1 LCRDIG
7 LLVEENSK
15 RIPELDGI
23 RGLAIAMVVV
33 YHDLFIPTAFPAGS
47 VGSYLR
53 ALARLSWT
61 GVDLFF
67 VLSGFLIGGILLDSR
82 EAPNYFRVFYTRRF
96 FRIIPLYAAL
106 LACVYIFVEV
116 ATPKAIDTY
125 GWGLFDRHSFLPYLF
140 FLQNF
145 SMAASN
151 YITFMG
157 VTWSLAVE
165 EQFYLVMPFLIRV
178 FSKRR
183 LLWLIAAGIC
193 AAPVTRVMA
202 SRLWLGHPLASYLL
216 TPCRMDALLFGVV
229 GAYLVRQD
237 TWRTS
242 LERRPNAL
250 KCALAVLLA
259 GMAIFTKY
267 GNIVF
272 FQHLMVSIGF
282 TWIAAFYLCGLL
294 YAVTQPASWLSTCLR
309 WKPLRWLGAI
319 AYGVYLVH
327 GYALN
332 FVYGVLYSHPLYVIS
347 RPAELIAPVLAMV
360 GTLVLCRLSWLYF
373 EKPMIQLGREVQF
386 RSAPALISGFRLNDQ
401 LISVGFQPAQPS
413 RTYVRPLVRIIP
425 NRAVR
430 IDGGGASSTL

>member
-1 LCRDIG
+1 M
-7 LLVEENSK
+7 EENSK

-33 YHDLFIPTAFPAGS
+33 YHDLFIPTAFPPGS
-47 VGSYLR
+47 FGSYLQ
-53 ALARLSWT
+53 AMARLSWT

-82 EAPNYFRVFYTRRF
+82 DAPDYFRAFYTRRF
-96 FRIIPLYAAL
+96 FRIMPLYAAL
-106 LACVYIFVEV
+106 LACVYVFVES
-116 ATPKAIDTY
+116 ASPKAIDTY

-165 EQFYLVMPFLIRV
+165 EQFYLVMPLLIRV

-183 LLWLIAAGIC
+183 LLWLIAAGVC
-193 AAPVTRVMA
+193 AAPATRMMVSHFWM
-202 SRLWLGHPLASYLL
+202 GHPLASYVL
-216 TPCRMDALLFGVV
+216 TPCRMDALLLGVF
-229 GAYLVRQD
+229 GAYVVRQRA
-237 TWRTS
+237 WKS
-242 LERRPNAL
+242 WLERHPDRL
-250 KCALAVLLA
+250 KYALAILLM
-259 GMAIFTKY
+259 GLGVFTKY
-267 GNIVF
+267 GKVVF
-272 FQHLMVSIGF
+272 VQHVFNKIGF

-294 YAVTQPASWLSTCLR
+294 YAVTQPDSLLSSCLR

-332 FVYGVLYSHPLYVIS
+332 VVYGVLYSHPLYVIS
-347 RPAELIAPVLAMV
+347 RPAELIAPVIAIV
-360 GTLVLCRLSWLYF
+360 GTLALCRLSWLYF
-373 EKPMIQLGREVQF
+373 EKPMIQLGREVQV
-386 RSAPALISGFRLNDQ
+386 RPTPALIGGFRLNDQ
-401 LISVGFQPAQPS
+401 LTAAGFQPARPS
-413 RTYVRPLVRIIP
+413 RVYVRPLVRIVPIK
-425 NRAVR
+425 RY
-430 IDGGGASSTL
+430 G